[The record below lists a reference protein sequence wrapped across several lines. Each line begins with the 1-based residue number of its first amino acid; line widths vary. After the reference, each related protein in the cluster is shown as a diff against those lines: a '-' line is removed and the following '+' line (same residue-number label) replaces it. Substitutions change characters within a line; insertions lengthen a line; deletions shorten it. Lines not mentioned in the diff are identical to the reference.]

1 MAFNIN
7 NRRYTGSKTKILK
20 WINEIID
27 QNCIDCNSFCDLFA
41 GTSAVT
47 SSVIE
52 KFGEFYINDFLYSN
66 EVIYKAFYKK
76 QNFNLEKIV
85 KFANKYKN
93 LNPQN
98 LSKNYVSMNYGN
110 KFFEMNDALC
120 IGFIR
125 DDLEQN
131 KSKLNDKE
139 FSILLASLLYSAD
152 RCANT
157 VGHYDAY
164 FKKSNLRSSFKFEL
178 IQPIITN
185 VSDQRSIK
193 IFREDSNELAKKIK
207 CDIVYIDPPYS
218 SRQYSRFYHVL
229 ENIVEWKKP
238 ELYGVA
244 LKPEAQNMSTYCSSK
259 AIDSFTDLIGSLK
272 CKYILVSYNNTYRS
286 KSKSSENK
294 MKLDDILKVLHL
306 KGNTTI
312 FEIKHQAFNAG
323 KTEFDDHKEIIFLTK
338 VGVFDD

>member
-27 QNCIDCNSFCDLFA
+27 QNCVDCNSFCDIFA
-41 GTSAVT
+41 GTAVVT
-47 SSVIE
+47 SSVID
-52 KFGEFYINDFLYSN
+52 KFNTFYINDFLYSN
-66 EVIYKAFYKK
+66 EVIYKAFFKK
-76 QNFNLEKIV
+76 QNFNLTKII
-85 KFANKYKN
+85 KYANKYKKIN
-93 LNPQN
+93 
-98 LSKNYVSMNYGN
+98 SKNITENYISTNYGGR
-110 KFFEMNDALC
+110 FFEMNDALC
-120 IGFIR
+120 IGYIR

-131 KSKLNDKE
+131 KEKLNERE
-139 FSILLASLLYSAD
+139 FCILLASLLYSAD

-164 FKKSNLRSSFKFEL
+164 FKKINLRSSFQFEL
-178 IQPIITN
+178 IQPIISGS
-185 VSDQRSIK
+185 SDQRNIR
-193 IFREDSNELAKKIK
+193 IFREDSNELVKKIK
-207 CDIVYIDPPYS
+207 CDVVYIDPPYS

-244 LKPEAQNMSTYCSSK
+244 LKPEAQNMSAYCSSK
-259 AIDSFTDLIGSLK
+259 ALDSFTDLIGSLR
-272 CKYILVSYNNTYRS
+272 CKYILVSYNNTYHS

-294 MKLDDILKVLHL
+294 MKLEDILKVLNL

-323 KTEFDDHKEIIFLTK
+323 KTEFDDHKEIVFLTK

>member
-27 QNCIDCNSFCDLFA
+27 QNCLDCNSFCDIFA
-41 GTSAVT
+41 GTAVVT
-47 SSVIE
+47 SSVID
-52 KFGEFYINDFLYSN
+52 KFNTFYINDFLYSN
-66 EVIYKAFYKK
+66 EVIYKAFFKK
-76 QNFNLEKIV
+76 QNFNLTKII
-85 KFANKYKN
+85 KYANKYKKI
-93 LNPQN
+93 NP
-98 LSKNYVSMNYGN
+98 KDIPENYVSTNYGGR
-110 KFFEMNDALC
+110 FFEINDALC
-120 IGFIR
+120 IGYIR

-131 KSKLNDKE
+131 KEKLNERE
-139 FSILLASLLYSAD
+139 FCILLASLLYSAD

-164 FKKSNLRSSFKFEL
+164 FKKSNLRSSFQFEL
-178 IQPIITN
+178 IQPIISGS
-185 VSDQRSIK
+185 SDRRNIK

-207 CDIVYIDPPYS
+207 CDVVYIDPPYS

-229 ENIVEWKKP
+229 ENMVEWKKP

-244 LKPEAQNMSTYCSSK
+244 LKPEAQNMSVYCSSK
-259 AIDSFTDLIGSLK
+259 AIDSFTDLIGSLR
-272 CKYILVSYNNTYRS
+272 CKYILVSYNNTYHS

-294 MKLDDILKVLHL
+294 MKLEDILRVLSL
-306 KGNTTI
+306 KGKTVI

-323 KTEFDDHKEIIFLTK
+323 KTEFDDHKEIVFLTK